1 MSVTRSSRL
10 DAAAWQIVDKLP
22 SDDDPNQDLLY
33 ELANGEPIEALARMY
48 ASGNVA
54 TLRNRIRVQC
64 ARLDIP
70 LEFTAPD
77 GIEVLKRAFEL
88 FNQNAPKTK

>member
-1 MSVTRSSRL
+1 MSVTPSSRL
-10 DAAAWQIVDKLP
+10 DAAAWQIVERLP
-22 SDDDPNQDLLY
+22 SDDDPNQDLLF
-33 ELANGEPIEALARMY
+33 ELANGEPIEMLARMY

-64 ARLDIP
+64 TRLGIP
-70 LEFTAPD
+70 LEYTTPD

-88 FNQNAPKTK
+88 FNQNAPRTK